1 MTDEQAPK
9 PHRRRGAPG
18 WPDFRGWV
26 AMGFFALTFYMLW
39 MIDQHPAFL
48 DNASFMQVLSTLLAG
63 GVLLIAMNLFGGNK
77 ASAEANAKLT
87 DAYTGAR
94 NAAPPSEPTP

>member
-1 MTDEQAPK
+1 MTDQTTTPK
-9 PHRRRGAPG
+9 HRHRGPA

-26 AMGFFALTFYMLW
+26 AMGFFAITFYMLW

-48 DNASFMQVLSTLLAG
+48 DNASFMQVLSTVLAG
-63 GVLLIAMNLFGGNK
+63 GVLLISMNLFGGNK

-87 DAYTGAR
+87 DAYTGAK
-94 NAAPPSEPTP
+94 APPPQA